1 MDGYTNTDDF
11 SEKFQTAFDIP
22 PHFWKILLQISF
34 NFILKKPCLKV
45 QKIWNIKFWKFR
57 KFWKW
62 PPPLSNFPKNSSILV
77 WPSVPMRLTCYY
89 EWMAKR
95 NESTS
100 ELLWRGCYYHFCYHH
115 WDSFYLYHNCHCH
128 WYFYLYHSLS
138 CYHCYL
144 VVVPQSSTAAPVEEA
159 AQALRVKRCAFWNF
173 YKTVFYH
180 FWSAPSYFCFF
191 SILWFRI
198 FLFLVYG
205 FCMEFFESLSLPSAN
220 SALMLIALKQLFRLL
235 WLFWL
240 FFPQHEYS
248 FINMFIFSPTWLF
261 LHRQAGWRRHP
272 KRLRSKHCHRR
283 IPSLPTVQVRFCHF
297 LFSPWFPIIPNIF
310 TLSPQGNFPMIF
322 QNPKSFQFSLYLL
335 KGNLCWERVWRSWR
349 LWEVKCRK
357 ELRNI
362 RDSISNIDFYLCASR
377 FV

>member
-1 MDGYTNTDDF
+1 MT
-11 SEKFQTAFDIP
+11 
-22 PHFWKILLQISF
+22 
-34 NFILKKPCLKV
+34 
-45 QKIWNIKFWKFR
+45 
-57 KFWKW
+57 
-62 PPPLSNFPKNSSILV
+62 PPLSNFPKNSSILV

-159 AQALRVKRCAFWNF
+159 AQVLRVKRCAFWNF

-180 FWSAPSYFCFF
+180 FWSAPSYFFVFF
-191 SILWFRI
+191 YILWFRI

-220 SALMLIALKQLFRLL
+220 SALMLIALKQLFCLL
-235 WLFWL
+235 WLSWL

-248 FINMFIFSPTWLF
+248 FINMFISPPPGRMAATSWTAAIQTLPSEDSFSSHCSGQALSFPLF
-261 LHRQAGWRRHP
+261 PMISHNP
-272 KRLRSKHCHRR
+272 KYFHSSSSGQFPHDFPKSQ
-283 IPSLPTVQVRFCHF
+283 I
-297 LFSPWFPIIPNIF
+297 FPIL
-310 TLSPQGNFPMIF
+310 TLSPKGQSVLREGLKIMAPMG
-322 QNPKSFQFSLYLL
+322 S
-335 KGNLCWERVWRSWR
+335 EM
-349 LWEVKCRK
+349 
-357 ELRNI
+357 
-362 RDSISNIDFYLCASR
+362 
-377 FV
+377 